1 MATPFKLK
9 SGNASAFKNLGSSPV
24 KQDPPKDYTTV
35 RKELSKKL
43 NTNTVEKGVS
53 KEKYSTVKKELSK
66 KISGKNIKVDLEA
79 AKKSASKLPKNWNTQ
94 GSSNPNKTPDFSST
108 NKGKFKAFK
117 DEANKIKT
125 TRSTQVKPSGK
136 VTVKTTP
143 KNWNTQSSKSSKTPG
158 FSTTKLGKFLSS
170 KAFGVLSLM
179 SAGTLSASATPT
191 DKQGKE
197 GYYTSDIQDIIPKP
211 KKKSIWDNKK
221 QIVKR

>member
-143 KNWNTQSSKSSKTPG
+143 KNWNTQSSKV
-158 FSTTKLGKFLSS
+158 GKFLSS

-179 SAGTLSASATPT
+179 GAGTLSATATPT
-191 DKQGKE
+191 ENQGKK
-197 GYYTSDIQDIIPKP
+197 GSYTSDIQDIIPK
-211 KKKSIWDNKK
+211 KKEVKK
-221 QIVKR
+221 TYPTRKFPTRKF